1 MTARH
6 LRGGPSLAREDEH
19 GQNARADESDG
30 EQERGCVASEL
41 DDVGQP
47 EDHQHDDDHANDS
60 DAAASRVHLDLPSY
74 DLCGHSIVARPHSEP
89 MLPADEA
96 LPAWG
101 PRCGQTRGSGR
112 LAPEDPHGP
121 DHDQLEKRPADEGE
135 DGRDIEH
142 RTTRREVILV
152 EDAVERRDEDLAD
165 IEDARDERVAGA
177 GVEQEQDDARP
188 DDDLD
193 QPEQEDDDPPGQLGG
208 PGARPRDVTT
218 VRPHRLLARGRRGLL
233 GDDRPVDFI
242 HGPTSSFATQPD
254 WIPLPESPLKGAPA
268 WPTRV

>member
-19 GQNARADESDG
+19 GQDARADEPDG

-41 DDVGQP
+41 DDADEP
-47 EDHQHDDDHANDS
+47 EDHQNDDDHADDS

-101 PRCGQTRGSGR
+101 PRCGQTLGSGR

-121 DHDQLEKRPADEGE
+121 DHAQLEARPAD
-135 DGRDIEH
+135 
-142 RTTRREVILV
+142 
-152 EDAVERRDEDLAD
+152 D

-193 QPEQEDDDPPGQLGG
+193 QPEQEDDDPPGHLGG
-208 PGARPRDVTT
+208 PGARPHD
-218 VRPHRLLARGRRGLL
+218 
-233 GDDRPVDFI
+233 
-242 HGPTSSFATQPD
+242 
-254 WIPLPESPLKGAPA
+254 
-268 WPTRV
+268 

>member
-1 MTARH
+1 
-6 LRGGPSLAREDEH
+6 
-19 GQNARADESDG
+19 
-30 EQERGCVASEL
+30 
-41 DDVGQP
+41 
-47 EDHQHDDDHANDS
+47 
-60 DAAASRVHLDLPSY
+60 
-74 DLCGHSIVARPHSEP
+74 

-101 PRCGQTRGSGR
+101 PRCGRTLGSGR

-121 DHDQLEKRPADEGE
+121 DHDQLEERPADERE

-177 GVEQEQDDARP
+177 GVEQEQDNARP

-193 QPEQEDDDPPGQLGG
+193 QPEQEDDDPPGHLGG
-208 PGARPRDVTT
+208 PGARPRDVAT
-218 VRPHRLLARGRRGLL
+218 VRPRRFLARGHRGIL
-233 GDDRPVDFI
+233 GDDCPVDLI
-242 HGPTSSFATQPD
+242 GHGFLLCDPTRA
-254 WIPLPESPLKGAPA
+254 ILPLESPLKGAPRWQA
-268 WPTRV
+268 NVTSPVRRGRASPGQDHVDLTTVLPERHAVMTARHLRGGTTWERRCPGDAQWRGWSPGSCPPSQPVFENVGTNR